1 MCCKNNL
8 ETELGRQFILGVIT
22 QPSILGSRLRT
33 EPAQLRPLSATTVLA
48 PSGSYAGPHNP
59 ESFAT
64 PPQRIGILGSRSPA
78 VGSPDGLAPRCCSS
92 RDRYGSDNGNRTCAP
107 ASFRDHLRIG
117 RIAVHID
124 HARAGMTRS

>member
-22 QPSILGSRLRT
+22 QPSIRGSCLRT

-64 PPQRIGILGSRSPA
+64 PPQRIRILGSRSVAKEMYP
-78 VGSPDGLAPRCCSS
+78 SSCRCK
-92 RDRYGSDNGNRTCAP
+92 A
-107 ASFRDHLRIG
+107 RIG
-117 RIAVHID
+117 
-124 HARAGMTRS
+124 AGHTSANVLDI